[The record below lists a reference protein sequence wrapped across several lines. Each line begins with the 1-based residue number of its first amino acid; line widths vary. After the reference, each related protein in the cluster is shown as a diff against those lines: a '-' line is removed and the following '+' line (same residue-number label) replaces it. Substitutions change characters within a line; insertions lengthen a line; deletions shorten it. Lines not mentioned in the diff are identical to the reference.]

1 MKIILKSF
9 ILLSVLFSN
18 TIYVPGDYSTIQ
30 EGIDASSDGDIVLV
44 QAGTYNENINYNGK
58 NIVVQGENRETT
70 IIDGGSGNTLPA
82 VKFWEYGYAT
92 STQISGFK
100 IQNYGNDGI
109 SILNGGS
116 PKISNCIIYGV
127 HGTDN
132 AGGIYIGGDGIGSS
146 VVVERCLIYGNQ
158 TTTSEGGGIRIASNN
173 GSASAQIIN
182 CTITQNSPE
191 GIRVHGSNTTVDVVN
206 TIIYDNPIGI
216 TNLGTINITHSNI
229 QGSYEGDGNI
239 DLDPLFVD
247 PESGD
252 FHLSSDSPCIDAGDP
267 NSPLDPDGSFSD
279 MGAYPFQ
286 TTQPE
291 NNNYSLSFDGEDDY
305 VLIAEA
311 SSYIQNSDASLMG
324 WFKINDFDGLNP
336 LFGFRNYPDDY
347 CSMYAVMGTNGTIET
362 MVYGN
367 LQSFNSGHD
376 ANQWYHLAMVFNSQ
390 TETFNTYVN
399 GELGSSIATPSSI
412 FDCRDIDL
420 LIGGMQI
427 GNFET
432 LNGSIDDVS
441 LWDVSLTQDD
451 IQAHMNTELSGDET
465 GLAGYWNFNEG
476 EGSILTDLSDNRI
489 DGDIIGATWSDDG
502 APVMPGSIASLEVG
516 LVQGYPNSE
525 VSVPVH
531 IDLMQESLSSLEI
544 SFSGFQDHMEF
555 LDLELEGAMI
565 GDAEWDVVLNNQE
578 DLLLTLSYGANEIS
592 GEGVLFN
599 LKFNIPEQA
608 ETDFVPIMI
617 EQVQLDELDG
627 SIEILNGGV
636 QINAIVW
643 GDVSQNGDVSGYDAS
658 LILKYLV
665 GSEELDETQLHV
677 ADVTQD
683 ATISALDASAVA
695 QYVVQLIDVLPLED
709 PSSISGGGE
718 FYFRDTELIPGEM
731 LEIPI
736 ELTNGE
742 NLLSFEFSAEYD
754 ESVFTVEEVIWSD
767 LINHFT
773 IEDNLVP
780 GSINIAGMGTSPD
793 GAEGTFGT
801 IRLYVNPEFSDQNS
815 SINLSYRINESVP
828 VDNINIIIPNSSL
841 GVDHTLTPKV
851 FTLHQNY
858 PNPFNPTT
866 QIGYDLPQNALV
878 SISIY
883 DVMGRKIK
891 SLSNGNQIAGYHSLQ
906 WDATNDIGEGV
917 SAGMYIYT
925 IQAGEYRSTKKMVL
939 LK

>member
-1 MKIILKSF
+1 MSKLLIIFLSS
-9 ILLSVLFSN
+9 IL
-18 TIYVPGDYSTIQ
+18 TIYSQTNHSLSFDETADVEIPINDIFEYLDDFSFTIALKLNTDDVLSNLTNSDATHFLVNKDHHPDYSNGSWSLRYYKNTETDQ
-30 EGIDASSDGDIVLV
+30 NYLAWGIDLD
-44 QAGTYNENINYNGK
+44 
-58 NIVVQGENRETT
+58 
-70 IIDGGSGNTLPA
+70 GSGNIEHLNLKTEL
-82 VKFWEYGYAT
+82 V
-92 STQISGFK
+92 
-100 IQNYGNDGI
+100 
-109 SILNGGS
+109 SILDDEWHHIAGTRDASTGELKFYIDGELVDSGSSGNGFTMYS
-116 PKISNCIIYGV
+116 PNKFVLGRHVFLDACRIYGLLDDFTFWNSTLTQNQVNYNYISNLSGNE
-127 HGTDN
+127 D
-132 AGGIYIGGDGIGSS
+132 ALIGFWNMNEGEGST
-146 VVVERCLIYGNQ
+146 LIDLSGN
-158 TTTSEGGGIRIASNN
+158 GNN
-173 GSASAQIIN
+173 GIIN
-182 CTITQNSPE
+182 SATWST
-191 GIRVHGSNTTVDVVN
+191 DVP
-206 TIIYDNPIGI
+206 TPP
-216 TNLGTINITHSNI
+216 T
-229 QGSYEGDGNI
+229 
-239 DLDPLFVD
+239 P
-247 PESGD
+247 P
-252 FHLSSDSPCIDAGDP
+252 
-267 NSPLDPDGSFSD
+267 
-279 MGAYPFQ
+279 
-286 TTQPE
+286 
-291 NNNYSLSFDGEDDY
+291 NNNYSLSFDGGDDY

-324 WFKINDFDGLNP
+324 WFKINEFDGLNP

-531 IDLMQESLSSLEI
+531 IDLMQQSLSSLEI

-866 QIGYDLPQNALV
+866 QIKYDLPSDSYV

-883 DVMGRKIK
+883 DVMGRRIK
-891 SLSNGNQIAGYHSLQ
+891 SLSNANQTAGYHSLQ

-925 IQAGEYRSTKKMVL
+925 IQAGGYRATKKMVL